1 LIGNTSN
8 GFKIGHTDESCTK
21 GVWMWSQ
28 PITINTKNG
37 PANLLLFDTEVY
49 IIIYKIFEIFFH
61 LTYIKR
67 AWNQMNQIK
76 NGIQIYFWLA

>member
-1 LIGNTSN
+1 MLSQLIGNTSN

-49 IIIYKIFEIFFH
+49 ILLFIKFLKFFF
-61 LTYIKR
+61 IKH
-67 AWNQMNQIK
+67 I
-76 NGIQIYFWLA
+76 